1 MLAGVVAVA
10 LLSVAVAALLAVGPK
25 SSSRGVVARGARY
38 RPPVRDA
45 TNPTPTPTP
54 ATPTP
59 HQHPNPAHSGGG
71 GHGGWEGGGLKG
83 GVGETGGVGRRAEKE
98 GGLEDTVREG
108 VSRSD
113 ASRSDARGKQLGVV
127 KMRVPV
133 DGSKEVRAPPRE
145 FVPVVRRVC

>member
-1 MLAGVVAVA
+1 MLQAKMLAGVVAVT

-25 SSSRGVVARGARY
+25 SSSRGVGARGARY
-38 RPPVRDA
+38 RQPIRDP

-54 ATPTP
+54 ATPTL

-71 GHGGWEGGGLKG
+71 GHARWEGGVDK
-83 GVGETGGVGRRAEKE
+83 TGGVGWRAEKE
-98 GGLEDTVREG
+98 GGLEDNVREG
-108 VSRSD
+108 LSRSGG
-113 ASRSDARGKQLGVV
+113 SRSGARGKQLGVV

-133 DGSKEVRAPPRE
+133 DGSKELRARGE